1 MTWTTGPD
9 NRYNDNKVEI
19 NFRHYLYL
27 QVTLLEGRDACEFK
41 LRAPLRFWSGR
52 ADCVSEDKDGRG
64 YKAAK
69 EENQPRLLGD
79 AVCVEDLCS

>member
-1 MTWTTGPD
+1 M
-9 NRYNDNKVEI
+9 
-19 NFRHYLYL
+19 
-27 QVTLLEGRDACEFK
+27 TLLEGRDACEFK
-41 LRAPLRFWSGR
+41 LKAPLRFWSGR

-79 AVCVEDLCS
+79 AMCVNVDDLLSKSLDSSIFLS

>member
-1 MTWTTGPD
+1 M
-9 NRYNDNKVEI
+9 K
-19 NFRHYLYL
+19 
-27 QVTLLEGRDACEFK
+27 VTLLEGREACEFK
-41 LRAPLRFWSGR
+41 LRAPLKFWSGR

-79 AVCVEDLCS
+79 AV

>member
-1 MTWTTGPD
+1 MGTNTVIVYCID
-9 NRYNDNKVEI
+9 Q
-19 NFRHYLYL
+19 LA

-41 LRAPLRFWSGR
+41 LKAPLKFWSGR
-52 ADCVSEDKDGRG
+52 SDCVSEDEDGRG

-79 AVCVEDLCS
+79 AM